1 MHCVLSNGFLKAES
15 LESQMKKILFICSK
29 HELRSPTAENIFK
42 NSENMDVRSAG
53 LDVNANVRVSD
64 EDIEWADYIFV
75 MEKQHEY
82 KLKNRFSGKINNKKI
97 YILNIEDKYQ
107 YMDAELIKILKRK
120 VPRFFEVQ

>member
-1 MHCVLSNGFLKAES
+1 
-15 LESQMKKILFICSK
+15 MKKVLFICSK

-42 NSENMDVRSAG
+42 NSGNMEVRSAG

-82 KLKNRFSGKINNKKI
+82 KLKNRFSGKLGGKKI
-97 YILNIEDKYQ
+97 YNLDIEDKYPF
-107 YMDAELIKILKRK
+107 MDTELIRIIKRK
-120 VPRFFEVQ
+120 VPGFLKTQ